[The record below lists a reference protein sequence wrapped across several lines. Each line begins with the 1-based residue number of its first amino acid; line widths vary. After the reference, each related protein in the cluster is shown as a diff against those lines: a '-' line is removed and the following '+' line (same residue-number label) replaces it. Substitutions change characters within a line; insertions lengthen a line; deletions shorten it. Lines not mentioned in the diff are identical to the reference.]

1 MHSLKSARAFGCF
14 AIVLALLSTVVPAGA
29 ATLPILAQA
38 TAQATFNGT
47 VVDQTGATVPNA
59 LVTVT
64 GPTTQTTTTAD
75 DGTFTVSVP
84 PGIYRV
90 AITKGGYN
98 QVALPDVVAAAGT
111 ATPLSVTMTQI
122 SLNSLQTI
130 GTVTSSTTGAGSIN
144 AGPAQ
149 TTVASGQAFQD
160 LGDPQ
165 INSVLQRVPGLTV
178 QQMGSQQDRTIVV
191 SGVQPYETQVL
202 IDGHP
207 VAQGQYGVWVSTY
220 FPSFL
225 IGSAEVQQ
233 GPGNTTPFAN
243 LAVGGTANLVTPGF
257 TKQTHITLNQGGDQ
271 YGSEW
276 TSFLGTGSFGNLGYV
291 VDLGVLGQNTPLTGK
306 TECITLPDPAP
317 GHTFQSVIGSCGA
330 ADGNFYQRGAVFKL
344 KYDFTPTTSFTASF
358 VGAFGGYS
366 PQGTAWGTSLGPTTI
381 ENCEVGAPICGVP
394 NNPYLGKVINGYAW
408 YTGSS
413 IYNDQTQF
421 DAEFR
426 TAIGSG
432 TLLLRPYIGQ
442 IEPEIIVN
450 NQNQDNIS
458 FYGLPGV
465 FDSNPSGTLVPGMAP
480 PAAYSPTPGS
490 TEADCEAAYSNITNP
505 SGIYSVTS
513 TNQFE
518 CYANPYTTYEQDKLY
533 GMTTSFTQPLGG
545 DNFLNLTYDFHG
557 QSTFA
562 YIDQPA
568 FVSVPFS
575 TARYSTFAL
584 TGGFAVLPMTTFNF
598 GLYNTQYTVVGT
610 EAESATNATQ
620 VGFSRTI
627 SHSDPHAAFVIRPDA
642 ADSIRVAAG
651 TSTTFPFVGQVSGLS
666 VYEPPACSLGAP
678 YADGGTLTEKNPNLN
693 PETSIAYD
701 VGGDHR
707 FSNNSTVSVDL
718 EETVVHG
725 VFENETQTIASTNP
739 NICLPTPAL
748 EGIYLPVN
756 VARLVAQS
764 ANLKYAYAPPKGFGF
779 NMAVS
784 AESSIISGF
793 NASNAPLLPANNIQT
808 CGPGTTVGASTCI
821 PYLQGYGQFTY
832 TLPGMF
838 TELGV
843 QYYGNNNAYFS
854 PPFAQVDFVFRH
866 SVAKFASLQLSVQNL
881 LNTNNYGQ
889 YLPIP
894 NAGVPLITNNV
905 VGNTIQQGSLPT
917 SLVPASPR
925 YVRADLMIHI

>member
-1 MHSLKSARAFGCF
+1 MHTLKSARAFGSI
-14 AIVLALLSTVVPAGA
+14 AVVLALLSTVVPAA
-29 ATLPILAQA
+29 AVTSPILAQA

-47 VVDQTGATVPNA
+47 VHDDTGATVPNA
-59 LVTVT
+59 QVTVT
-64 GPTTQTTTTAD
+64 GPTTQTTTTD
-75 DGTFTVSVP
+75 SNGNFTVNIP

-98 QVALPDVVAAAGT
+98 QVALPDVVATAGT
-111 ATPLSVTMTQI
+111 STPLTVTMSQT

-130 GTVTSSTTGAGSIN
+130 GTVTSTAGRSSIN

-149 TTVASGQAFQD
+149 TTVVSGQAFQD

-165 INSVLQRVPGLTV
+165 VNSVLQRIPGLTV

-191 SGVQPYETQVL
+191 GGVQPYETQVL

-207 VAQGQYGVWVSTY
+207 LAQGQYGVWVSTY

-225 IGSAEVQQ
+225 IGSAEVQS

-257 TKQTHITLNQGGDQ
+257 TKQTHISLTQGGDN
-271 YGSEW
+271 YGSQW
-276 TSFLGTGSFGNLGYV
+276 TTFLGTGSIGHLGYV
-291 VDLGVLGQNTPLTGK
+291 VDVGTLGQNTPLTGTQK
-306 TECITLPDPAP
+306 CITLPDANNP
-317 GHTFQSVIGSCGA
+317 GFSVVGSCGS
-330 ADGNFYQRGAVFKL
+330 ADGNFYQRGEVFKL
-344 KYDFTPTTSFTASF
+344 RYDFTPETSLTTSF
-358 VGAFGGYS
+358 VGAFGGFS
-366 PQGTAWGTSLGPTTI
+366 PQGTAWGTAQGPTEI
-381 ENCEVGAPICGVP
+381 ENCEVGTPAICGVP
-394 NNPYLGKVINGYAW
+394 GNPYIGRVINGYAW
-408 YTGSS
+408 YTGSA
-413 IYNDQTQF
+413 IYNNQTMW
-421 DAEFR
+421 DAELR

-432 TLLLRPYIGQ
+432 TLLVRPYVGQ

-450 NQNQDNIS
+450 NNNQDNIS
-458 FYGLPGV
+458 FYGAPGV
-465 FDSNPSGTLVPGMAP
+465 FAPGLVPGQPP
-480 PAAYSPTPGS
+480 PAGYTPPAGS
-490 TEADCEAAYSNITNP
+490 TEADCEAAFSSITNP

-545 DNFLNLTYDFHG
+545 DDFLELTYDYHG

-575 TARYSTFAL
+575 TDRYSTFAL
-584 TGGFAVLPMTTFNF
+584 TGSFAVAPLTTFNL
-598 GLYNTQYTVVGT
+598 GLYNTQWSVDGS
-610 EAESATNATQ
+610 EPASNTNPTL
-620 VGFSRTI
+620 VGFSRAI
-627 SHSDPHAAFVIRPDA
+627 SHFDPHGAFVIRPDA

-651 TSTTFPFVGQVSGLS
+651 TSTTFPFVGQVSGLAT
-666 VYEPPACSLGAP
+666 YEPPACSLGAP

-701 VGGDHR
+701 VGADHR
-707 FSNNSTVSVDL
+707 FSNGSVLSLDL
-718 EETVVHG
+718 QNTVVHG
-725 VFENETQTIASTNP
+725 VFEELTSSVPSTNP
-739 NICLPTPAL
+739 NLCLSTPAL
-748 EGIYLPVN
+748 EGIYYPAN
-756 VARLVAQS
+756 VARLVAKS
-764 ANLKYAYAPPKGFGF
+764 ANLKYTYAPQKGFGF
-779 NMAVS
+779 NLAVS

-793 NASNAPLLPANNIQT
+793 NAADAPTLPANNIQV

-821 PYLQGYGQFTY
+821 PYLQGYGQLTWTQPNVAF
-832 TLPGMF
+832 LA
-838 TELGV
+838 LGV
-843 QYYGNNNAYFS
+843 QYYGMNNAFFS
-854 PPFAQVDFVFRH
+854 PPFAQVDFVARRD
-866 SVAKFASLQLSVQNL
+866 VTKNVSLQVSVQNL
-881 LNTNNYGQ
+881 LNTNNYGL

-905 VGNTIQQGSLPT
+905 VGNTIQQGSFAT

-925 YVRADLMIHI
+925 YLRLDLLIHI